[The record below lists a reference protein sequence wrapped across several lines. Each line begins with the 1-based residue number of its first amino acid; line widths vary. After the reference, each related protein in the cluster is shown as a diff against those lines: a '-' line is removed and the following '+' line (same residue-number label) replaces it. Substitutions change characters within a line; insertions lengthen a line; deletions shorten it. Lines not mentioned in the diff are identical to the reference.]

1 MNEPIETT
9 KAILVGIPL
18 GTDEDFDYQMHE
30 LAGLCEARDIEIV
43 DTITQNLD
51 HPISKTYV
59 GSGKLLE
66 IKQQIDICHA
76 NLVVFLDELSP
87 VQLKNIEAVLDC
99 EVIDRTMLILEIFE
113 LRARTKEAMLQVEIA
128 NLKYMLP
135 RLIGSYTRL
144 SRTGGGG
151 AGGAGARRGSG
162 ETKLEEDK
170 RHIERRIQK
179 ATEELKQVVF
189 SRQTARKLR
198 KASDT
203 KTVAFVGY
211 TNAGKSTTI
220 NSLLD
225 LFHRDEEKKV
235 FAKNMLFATLET
247 ATRLIKLPTNQE
259 FLITDTVG
267 FVSHLPHHLIES
279 FKSTLE
285 EIKEAHLIVH
295 VVDAASPY
303 ASMQIATTNQ
313 VLTEI
318 GVKDIP
324 LVYAFCKADLVK
336 NPLFL
341 PQVDTDFILIS
352 NTAHTGF
359 DELIDYIQQTL
370 FSDQV
375 TCKLLIPYANGE
387 IFSLLKEKAHVH
399 DSSYENEGILLTCT
413 MSKLLYQR
421 YMQYEQGK

>member
-1 MNEPIETT
+1 MHEPIEKT

-18 GTDEDFDYQMHE
+18 GTDEDFDYQMNE

-51 HPISKTYV
+51 HPISKTYI

-66 IKQQIDICHA
+66 IKQQIDVLNA

-87 VQLKNIEAVLDC
+87 IQLKNIEAVLDC

-135 RLIGSYTRL
+135 RLIGSYTHL

-151 AGGAGARRGSG
+151 AGGSGARRGSG

-179 ATEELKQVVF
+179 ATEELKNIVQ

-198 KASDT
+198 KSNNT

-220 NSLLD
+220 NSLLE
-225 LFHRDEEKKV
+225 LFHRDDEKKV

-303 ASMQIATTNQ
+303 ANMQIETTNR

-324 LVYAFCKADLVK
+324 IVYAFCKADLVK

-341 PQVDTDFILIS
+341 PHVDANSILIS
-352 NTAHTGF
+352 NAKHTGF
-359 DELIDYIQQTL
+359 DKLIAYIQNTL

-375 TCKLLIPYANGE
+375 TCTLLIPYASGE

-399 DSSYENEGILLTCT
+399 HSSYENEGILLTCT
-413 MSKLLYQR
+413 MSRHLYQL
-421 YMQYEQGK
+421 YMQYEQS